1 MQLYAVPT
9 VLVIYYLFIIRNRRR
24 ERDRVAAFAVSC
36 TDSKILDSFKN
47 FPGYPSPPPWV
58 SLSLTTCIKQCNF
71 KLFFPLLFHLQL
83 LVALTLTLASD
94 SPRAKQHSQSVLFL
108 LLFLLPPILL
118 DLSLPHEVF
127 PSLLFAAMLLL
138 RWLRC

>member
-9 VLVIYYLFIIRNRRR
+9 VLVIYYLFIIRDSER
-24 ERDRVAAFAVSC
+24 ERERERGELLLPLAAEILRYLIL
-36 TDSKILDSFKN
+36 SKISLATL
-47 FPGYPSPPPWV
+47 PPSPLGI

-71 KLFFPLLFHLQL
+71 KLFFPLLFRLQL

-108 LLFLLPPILL
+108 LLFLLPSSYSPKLT
-118 DLSLPHEVF
+118 S
-127 PSLLFAAMLLL
+127 
-138 RWLRC
+138 